1 MLNYQRV
8 LANKIEQQSI
18 NLLMISI
25 LDLPFLSV
33 DLTFLLLFGR
43 DLTVL
48 SFLGLGLLNVFNVDP
63 IFVDHI
69 FPNQLEIGP

>member
-1 MLNYQRV
+1 MYTIT
-8 LANKIEQQSI
+8 ANKIEEQSI
-18 NLLMISI
+18 NLFMISI

-48 SFLGLGLLNVFNVDP
+48 PFLGLGLLNVFNVDP
-63 IFVDHI
+63 IFVDNMY
-69 FPNQLEIGP
+69 PNQLEIGP

>member
-1 MLNYQRV
+1 
-8 LANKIEQQSI
+8 
-18 NLLMISI
+18 MISI

-69 FPNQLEIGP
+69 FQINWRLGHKHSQIHKMDP